1 MMIMPDIIKDAF
13 GMVSPLITQVLQSD
27 TTNRNFLCVVVTA
40 QPHLN
45 PVAQGQSFEQACYL
59 IAELGETTQTEPR
72 FRQMALSKAEISAR
86 TGLPTAEVPAHLLRS
101 GDTTS
106 WGSVVLDGLVVACCG
121 VQSYHDEMF
130 SMWIAAAIKARAKNV
145 IAKLPD
151 GQKFV

>member
-1 MMIMPDIIKDAF
+1 MILSDVIQDAF
-13 GMVSPLITQVLQSD
+13 EMVDPLITQVLQSD
-27 TTNRNFLCVVVTA
+27 TTNRNFLCVVVTTQA
-40 QPHLN
+40 HMN
-45 PVAQGQSFEQACYL
+45 PVVPGQNFEQACYL
-59 IAELGETTQTEPR
+59 IADLGETALIEPR

-130 SMWIAAAIKARAKNV
+130 AMWIAAAIKARAKNA